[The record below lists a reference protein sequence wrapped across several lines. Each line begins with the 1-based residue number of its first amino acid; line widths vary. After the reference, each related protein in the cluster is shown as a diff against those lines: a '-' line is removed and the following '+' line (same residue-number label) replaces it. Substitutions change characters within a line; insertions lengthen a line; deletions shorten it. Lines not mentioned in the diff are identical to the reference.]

1 MLRGLHQAALEVA
14 DTCCPDQ
21 SNIKQRYKQRQEN
34 HGKSTSVTSAYRASD
49 HGCQSCRLIMAN
61 AGRCFQLAA
70 CLPRLLWMQNNGCW
84 MHDDV
89 NCDLR
94 VDKGYFLGLGLSS
107 CCYCRNVSDD
117 TKNLNTSLRDSY
129 AGFPCLCRKCSW
141 DIFGVCPM
149 RNVR

>member
-1 MLRGLHQAALEVA
+1 MLYFAPAWKDPCLLSAKVLLLWLCVHVESLK
-14 DTCCPDQ
+14 Q
-21 SNIKQRYKQRQEN
+21 SNFAEASPTKPCAGVDECCAVCIQRYKQRQEN
-34 HGKSTSVTSAYRASD
+34 HGKSRSVTSAYRASG

-94 VDKGYFLGLGLSS
+94 VDKGYFGAWIVFMLLLPI
-107 CCYCRNVSDD
+107 C
-117 TKNLNTSLRDSY
+117 
-129 AGFPCLCRKCSW
+129 
-141 DIFGVCPM
+141 I
-149 RNVR
+149 